1 MLEGQHAFGSELRRA
16 RHAAG
21 LTLSRLA
28 ARVHYSK
35 AQLSKVE
42 TGQKRPSEELARLC
56 DAALGAEGALLRLVP
71 VLSVPH
77 TEREPAAGEAGGSGG
92 TPARRGLLA
101 AGAAAVLGTA
111 ATPSATASPAAD
123 GALLD
128 ISRNLFAEFRR
139 LGQSAPPG
147 AVLPALAEQTR
158 VLRLLARRSGARTRD
173 GLIALSSRYA
183 EFAGWMAQE
192 AGDEQAAL
200 RLTDQAVE
208 LAAAAG
214 DSDLAS
220 YARVRRALVS
230 YYRGD
235 AAETLALT
243 ATVRSPALP
252 PRILGLAAVQ
262 EAEGH
267 ALAGDHGSSM
277 RALDRA
283 RALLARAP
291 ADPAQPVLGASHVPD
306 QVAMIT
312 GWCLLDLGRPREA
325 AEVFDREMCRVAPT
339 ALRTRARYGTRQAL
353 AHALAGDIDR
363 ACALTHDVL
372 SAVHT
377 VGSATVALDVRRLS
391 RTLARHPRHRAVKEV
406 EPLLAFALSPA
417 ARLL

>member
-1 MLEGQHAFGSELRRA
+1 MLEGQYAFGSELRRA

-42 TGQKRPSEELARLC
+42 TGQKRPSQELARLC
-56 DAALGAEGALLRLVP
+56 DAALGTQGALLGLVP
-71 VLSVPH
+71 APSVPR
-77 TEREPAAGEAGGSGG
+77 TKREAAADEEGGAA
-92 TPARRGLLA
+92 PARRGLLA

-111 ATPSATASPAAD
+111 ATPSASAAPAAD

-192 AGDEQAAL
+192 AGDDQAAL
-200 RLTDQAVE
+200 RLTDEAVE

-243 ATVRSPALP
+243 ATVSSPALP

-267 ALAGDHGSSM
+267 SLAGDHGSSM

-283 RALLARAP
+283 RALLARVP

-312 GWCLLDLGRPREA
+312 GWCLLDLGRPRQA
-325 AEVFDREMCRVAPT
+325 AEVFDREMHRVAPT

-353 AHALAGDIDR
+353 AHALAGDIDQ
-363 ACALTHDVL
+363 ACALAHDVL

-391 RTLARHPRHRAVKEV
+391 RTLARHPRHPAVKEV